1 MRQSRSP
8 TAFSPRC
15 SLNPPVHLPLT
26 RTNPAALILIVSIYF
41 SFFRIDSP
49 SSTCFPKCGLT
60 TNASERLQQQSW
72 AMTALPPNISSC
84 CSSTMVLPST
94 ESPLNLTAAAQ
105 AGPDSGQSSLA
116 PLCTVCCCGFLNRLL
131 AVVFMVSLTF
141 AIVVGNV
148 VTLIVFVQTRQ
159 SRTPQG
165 YLKGKCVSIWPLNAC
180 LPHYSQVRRENRE
193 VNIRHFC
200 HFNTLDW
207 L

>member
-1 MRQSRSP
+1 MCIYSL
-8 TAFSPRC
+8 FS
-15 SLNPPVHLPLT
+15 
-26 RTNPAALILIVSIYF
+26 
-41 SFFRIDSP
+41 RIDSP
-49 SSTCFPKCGLT
+49 SSTCFPKGGLT
-60 TNASERLQQQSW
+60 TSTSERLQQPSW

-84 CSSTMVLPST
+84 CSSTMLLPET

-105 AGPDSGQSSLA
+105 AGLDPGQSSLA
-116 PLCTVCCCGFLNRLL
+116 PLCTVCGCGFLNRLL

-180 LPHYSQVRRENRE
+180 LSRHSQVRRENRE

-200 HFNTLDW
+200 HFNMLDW
-207 L
+207 P